1 MYTRILVPL
10 DLSRGAE
17 AVLPIVARLAR
28 AGQATVRLLHV
39 APEPRTVVMEGVV
52 LAYADQE
59 AERLRGEALD
69 YLQGVAEQIAGLPV
83 EFAVRFGDAA
93 EEIIEE
99 AIAWG
104 ADLIALATH
113 ARRGLSRVI
122 AGSVADL
129 VVRAAPCEVLV
140 VRRREALAGEEVA
153 QQEAPEA
160 GASASGALAAAAGAA
175 EPAEAARVRCLVCGQ
190 PSDDRICPAC
200 KAGIR
205 GEALE
210 RKLEAE
216 KAGRR
221 GFLS

>member
-10 DLSRGAE
+10 DRSRGAE
-17 AVLPIVARLAR
+17 AVLAVVARLAP
-28 AGQATVRLLHV
+28 AGPATVRLLHV
-39 APEPRTVVMEGVV
+39 APEPRTIAVEGVV
-52 LAYADQE
+52 LAHADQE
-59 AERLRGEALD
+59 AVRLRGEALD
-69 YLQGVAEQIAGLPV
+69 YLATAAEQLAGLPV

-93 EEIIEE
+93 EAILEE

-113 ARRGLSRVI
+113 ARRGLTRVI

-140 VRRREALAGEEVA
+140 VRRREPRPGENQVA
-153 QQEAPEA
+153 QPAAPAA
-160 GASASGALAAAAGAA
+160 GASAAAGAA
-175 EPAEAARVRCLVCGQ
+175 PAGAAPVRCLVCGQ

-200 KAGIR
+200 KARIR

-210 RKLEAE
+210 QKLEAE
-216 KAGRR
+216 KAGRK
-221 GFLS
+221 GSAV